1 MAIFKFDT
9 FLITGAVY
17 GGDGISTDLASVRVM
32 QLRRDD
38 GSRIRYP
45 DALPS
50 LLELMNEQ
58 ARVGFDP
65 DPLFIDSLIDERLFE
80 NPILYI
86 NCDEIPNFDFSVEEN
101 EALRRYLQLGGFLY
115 LDAGIKASFLG
126 SDMGHSYAA
135 WEERE
140 EVKDWFALIFPD
152 NLFSPLPRNHE
163 IFRTFYKGLPD
174 NEYLRLE
181 EDQKRL
187 PDTVLTFVEQE
198 KWPQGTYSFVGMKV
212 NGRLACVASPICA
225 MGWGRDEFGAWVPPI
240 SFRIRESAE
249 DFDDT
254 LKLAS
259 FEGKTFEVTREDG
272 LKDVIYTIPGK
283 RPLWVREPTG
293 RWRIFKYYSGEEIS
307 DYAHSFYARLG
318 MNVFLYALLN

>member
-1 MAIFKFDT
+1 MKKFLCL
-9 FLITGAVY
+9 FLCSVCSALAEVELIEKRG
-17 GGDGISTDLASVRVM
+17 STDLASVRVM

-140 EVKDWFALIFPD
+140 EVKDWFALIF
-152 NLFSPLPRNHE
+152 LT
-163 IFRTFYKGLPD
+163 IFFLLCLGTMKFFVLSTRACPIMNICVWRRIK
-174 NEYLRLE
+174 
-181 EDQKRL
+181 KRL

-212 NGRLACVASPICA
+212 NGCLSLC
-225 MGWGRDEFGAWVPPI
+225 GI
-240 SFRIRESAE
+240 SY
-249 DFDDT
+249 
-254 LKLAS
+254 LCH
-259 FEGKTFEVTREDG
+259 G
-272 LKDVIYTIPGK
+272 LGK
-283 RPLWVREPTG
+283 R
-293 RWRIFKYYSGEEIS
+293 
-307 DYAHSFYARLG
+307 
-318 MNVFLYALLN
+318 